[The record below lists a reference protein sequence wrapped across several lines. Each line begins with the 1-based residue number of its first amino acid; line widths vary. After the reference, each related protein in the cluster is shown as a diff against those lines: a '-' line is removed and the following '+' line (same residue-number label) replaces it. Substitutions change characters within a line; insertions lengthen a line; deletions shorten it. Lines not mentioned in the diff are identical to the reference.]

1 MTQFDYEIKVRYAI
15 VSMSFL
21 LKGLSLFLLGFGVF
35 VLVQVAMPFLAFKAW
50 EVTAYD
56 ADQILV
62 DPLSK
67 EDKGQVL
74 GVSIEDVN
82 NFPSIVSTNVREA
95 PYQSF
100 KLEVPSINLPET
112 EVRVNSNVFDV
123 FLGHLPGTALPGEK
137 GNVFVT
143 GHSSLTGLL
152 PKGKQFAYFA
162 NLPKIK
168 KGDQIKITALGQRF
182 IYEVV
187 GLKIVDPKD
196 IGVINP
202 PDGTGR
208 YVSLMTCVP
217 PGFNAKRLVVLAKLA
232 NT

>member
-74 GVSIEDVN
+74 S
-82 NFPSIVSTNVREA
+82 
-95 PYQSF
+95 
-100 KLEVPSINLPET
+100 VPI
-112 EVRVNSNVFDV
+112 
-123 FLGHLPGTALPGEK
+123 
-137 GNVFVT
+137 VT
-143 GHSSLTGLL
+143 GKQKFDQDRKSTRLNSSHEI
-152 PKGKQFAYFA
+152 PSRMPSSA
-162 NLPKIK
+162 
-168 KGDQIKITALGQRF
+168 
-182 IYEVV
+182 
-187 GLKIVDPKD
+187 
-196 IGVINP
+196 
-202 PDGTGR
+202 
-208 YVSLMTCVP
+208 
-217 PGFNAKRLVVLAKLA
+217 
-232 NT
+232 